1 MEDFIG
7 KVNESFLLLAVAAIT
22 SHGDRTDAQESTLK
36 VQNFIYKIF
45 KDTLIQAS
53 LSEVGVPK
61 SRQITVPAFHR
72 KIPY

>member
-7 KVNESFLLLAVAAIT
+7 KVNESFLLLAIAAIT

-53 LSEVGVPK
+53 LSVVQGSKKQANHSSGFP
-61 SRQITVPAFHR
+61 
-72 KIPY
+72 